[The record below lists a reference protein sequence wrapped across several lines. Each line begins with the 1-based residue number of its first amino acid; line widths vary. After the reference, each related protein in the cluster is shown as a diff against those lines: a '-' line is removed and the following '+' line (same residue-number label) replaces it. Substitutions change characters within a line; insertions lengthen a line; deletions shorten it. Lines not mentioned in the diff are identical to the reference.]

1 MLRCGNIPLGC
12 VTSCDIL
19 GSVHPHPGSRDQL
32 DVTNYQEDTAR
43 YRHSVAHRSIVSFI
57 MYCITLDETF
67 SPFKAGLQHQT
78 GPARLSAPKRITPAR
93 DDNKVYG
100 VSICEQ
106 LCVVITR
113 RWMQPSVQLSP
124 ASKKK
129 TLVFCWW
136 LEFIRI
142 RAAANQR
149 PGIPLTDQWEASSN
163 HCTMIQCE
171 WSCARPEL
179 PRAAD
184 RDVHA
189 IISGIIS
196 ILTVHWH
203 LDEYFRLMISL
214 ISCSCLLDNDDDLVT
229 LLPICNVGYL
239 SPQLDSVRP
248 EQRGLISLT
257 CGYKAS

>member
-78 GPARLSAPKRITPAR
+78 GPARLSAPKRITPAW

-129 TLVFCWW
+129 TLVFRWW

-163 HCTMIQCE
+163 QSHCTMIQCE
-171 WSCARPEL
+171 WSCARPRVAPGGRQRCACDNFWHHLKSHSALTLGWILQADDFSDFLFL
-179 PRAAD
+179 PP
-184 RDVHA
+184 
-189 IISGIIS
+189 
-196 ILTVHWH
+196 W
-203 LDEYFRLMISL
+203 
-214 ISCSCLLDNDDDLVT
+214 
-229 LLPICNVGYL
+229 
-239 SPQLDSVRP
+239 
-248 EQRGLISLT
+248 
-257 CGYKAS
+257 